1 METMNKTKLFRA
13 VSMWMILLLVLVV
26 ISNVT
31 PINAWINSLLYLF
44 RPVLIGLV
52 IAYLANS
59 FFRLYE
65 TRCFAKIRP
74 FSLKRGIA
82 LFFTYLSILL
92 IFAILIVLIVPQLL
106 NSILDFIN
114 NADKHVDRTVGEINK
129 LIATLNTRFPSDDP
143 NDPTIEPIDAEWIKT
158 SVADFL
164 KSVKLD
170 TQTLL
175 NLLSPGAVTSIFGVA
190 ESIVR
195 IIADMILGLFISFY
209 LLNTKEKRYAQIM
222 RMRRALLSDST
233 NAMITRICTTADR
246 SFGGFIKG
254 KMLDSTMV
262 GILVYIAI
270 SIMGVPY
277 AILIAVI
284 IGITDFVP
292 VIGPFI
298 GVIPS
303 AVIILLT
310 DPGKVIPF
318 LLCILIVQQIDGNI
332 IAPKILG
339 ENTGVSSLCVMIA
352 ITTMGALWGLVGMVI
367 GVPLFATILELTS
380 NWLNK
385 RLEKRGLTPPPND
398 EDDAPEVAG
407 SEAEEN
413 MIQRIQKKFAIRD
426 RAHVIGGKGSLTALE
441 HLQIDSFRLLHKYQV
456 DTQKPDV
463 LPSDFVEEEIALT
476 EAAIEQVEEEIAAE
490 EAEEAEKAEAAIQ
503 NETPDAISSDSI
515 KENEEN
521 TVQNPRRDAN
531 ETAENNSSNSNF
543 IDTVE

>member
-1 METMNKTKLFRA
+1 METMNKSKLFRVISIWA
-13 VSMWMILLLVLVV
+13 ILFLVLLV

-31 PINAWINSLLYLF
+31 SINAWINSLLYLF

-65 TRCFAKIRP
+65 IRVFAKIRP
-74 FSLKRGIA
+74 FSLKRGIS
-82 LFFTYLSILL
+82 LLFTYLTILL
-92 IFAILIVLIVPQLL
+92 IFAILIMLIVPQLL

-114 NADKHVDRTVGEINK
+114 NADQHVDRTVGEINK
-129 LIATLNTRFPSDDP
+129 LIDTLNERFSSE
-143 NDPTIEPIDAEWIKT
+143 DPTKPTINSIDPEWVKT

-164 KSVKLD
+164 KSIKLD
-170 TQTLL
+170 TQTML
-175 NLLSPGAVTSIFGVA
+175 NFLNPGTVTSIVGVA
-190 ESIVR
+190 ENILR
-195 IIADMILGLFISFY
+195 LTTDIILGLFISFY
-209 LLNTKEKRYAQIM
+209 LLHAKEKRYAQVM
-222 RMRRALLSDST
+222 RMRRALLPDLI
-233 NAMITRICTTADR
+233 NATITRICTTADR

-270 SIMGVPY
+270 SILGVPY

-303 AVIILLT
+303 AIIILLT

-352 ITTMGALWGLVGMVI
+352 ITTMGAIWGLVGMVI
-367 GVPLFATILELTS
+367 GVPLFATVLELTS
-380 NWLNK
+380 NWLDK
-385 RLEKRGLTPPPND
+385 RLESRGLASSVET
-398 EDDAPEVAG
+398 EDDSETAP
-407 SEAEEN
+407 SEDEKN
-413 MIQRIQKKFAIRD
+413 LIGRIQKKYSIRNSS
-426 RAHVIGGKGSLTALE
+426 HVIGGKGSLTALE
-441 HLQIDSFRLLHKYQV
+441 HLQIDSFRLLHKYRV
-456 DTQKPDV
+456 NTNKPEE

-476 EAAIEQVEEEIAAE
+476 EAAIEQVEEEIAAA
-490 EAEEAEKAEAAIQ
+490 EAEEAADAAQ
-503 NETPDAISSDSI
+503 NKSLDDADSASSEDSEGKCFPHGEQSEPSGRSDASDSI
-515 KENEEN
+515 EPIE
-521 TVQNPRRDAN
+521 
-531 ETAENNSSNSNF
+531 
-543 IDTVE
+543 

>member
-1 METMNKTKLFRA
+1 METMNKKKFFR
-13 VSMWMILLLVLVV
+13 ILSVWAFIFLILIV

-31 PINAWINSLLYLF
+31 AFNTWIGSLLYLF

-52 IAYLANS
+52 LAYLANS

-65 TRCFAKIRP
+65 MRVFSKIRP
-74 FSLKRGIA
+74 FSLRRGVS
-82 LFFTYLSILL
+82 LLFTYLTILL
-92 IFAILIVLIVPQLL
+92 IFAILIMLIVPQLL

-114 NADKHVDRTVGEINK
+114 HADQHVDRTVGEINK
-129 LIATLNTRFPSDDP
+129 LIANLNERFPSE
-143 NDPTIEPIDAEWIKT
+143 DPTEPMIPPLDSEWIKT

-175 NLLSPGAVTSIFGVA
+175 NFLSPGTVTSIVGVA
-190 ESIVR
+190 ENILR
-195 IIADMILGLFISFY
+195 IATDIILGLFISFY
-209 LLNTKEKRYAQIM
+209 LLHTKEKRYAQIM

-233 NAMITRICTTADR
+233 NDTITRICTTADR

-262 GILVYIAI
+262 GILVYLAI

-303 AVIILLT
+303 AIIILLT

-318 LLCILIVQQIDGNI
+318 LICILIVQQIDGNI

-367 GVPLFATILELTS
+367 GVPLFATVLELT
-380 NWLNK
+380 NDWLNK
-385 RLEKRGLTPPPND
+385 RLEKRGLAISDEDPDNGDTPPSND
-398 EDDAPEVAG
+398 ADEKILG
-407 SEAEEN
+407 
-413 MIQRIQKKFAIRD
+413 RIQKKYTIRN
-426 RAHVIGGKGSLTALE
+426 RAPVIGGKGSLTALE

-456 DTQKPDV
+456 DTKKPEA

-476 EAAIEQVEEEIAAE
+476 EAAIEQVEEEIAAV
-490 EAEEAEKAEAAIQ
+490 EAEEAAEAQ
-503 NETPDAISSDSI
+503 PENLGVEETLSESNENNPHAD
-515 KENEEN
+515 EES
-521 TVQNPRRDAN
+521 AS
-531 ETAENNSSNSNF
+531 TAEPLSKSTS
-543 IDTVE
+543 IDPAE